1 MKLAG
6 AHHLSY
12 PRLDCRLYD
21 SAAGHVAACR
31 TVVLADSEG
40 QAAMKTLRHFAKHDG
55 LVFHSKNNGPLA
67 ETTILTQGLR
77 PAVKALGLLK
87 AGMHARIPSRV

>member
-1 MKLAG
+1 
-6 AHHLSY
+6 
-12 PRLDCRLYD
+12 
-21 SAAGHVAACR
+21 
-31 TVVLADSEG
+31 
-40 QAAMKTLRHFAKHDG
+40 MKTLRHFAKHDG